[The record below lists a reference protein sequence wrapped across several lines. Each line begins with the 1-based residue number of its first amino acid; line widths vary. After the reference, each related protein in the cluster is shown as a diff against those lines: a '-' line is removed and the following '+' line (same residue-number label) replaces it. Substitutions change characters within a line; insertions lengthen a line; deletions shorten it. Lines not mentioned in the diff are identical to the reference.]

1 MSLTS
6 WSGNIVRK
14 SDIIIAK
21 NYLTTD
27 EIDTLNRLAT
37 SFLESAELR
46 VKMRKDLMLPIGAL
60 PSTSSLKT
68 TASPSST
75 IVAVTPAR
83 RCAAPSQTD
92 TYGKFDAAASKP
104 TPSRL
109 MATTSPSSNVRLYGS
124 RDAGGE
130 MRW

>member
-37 SFLESAELR
+37 SFLEMR

-83 RCAAPSQTD
+83 RCAAPSQILT
-92 TYGKFDAAASKP
+92 ASSMP
-104 TPSRL
+104 PQVSRR
-109 MATTSPSSNVRLYGS
+109 P
-124 RDAGGE
+124 AG
-130 MRW
+130 

>member
-68 TASPSST
+68 MASPSST

-83 RCAAPSQTD
+83 RCAAPSQILT
-92 TYGKFDAAASKP
+92 ASSMP
-104 TPSRL
+104 PQVSRR
-109 MATTSPSSNVRLYGS
+109 P
-124 RDAGGE
+124 AG
-130 MRW
+130 